1 MTQRPCGLAKQSIRS
16 KNVEE
21 IMVKVMM
28 KEKLTFAISY
38 KSLNSQ
44 LKKTKNALVK
54 IKSKVEESEKKDI
67 DLQIEAID
75 MFLSKC
81 RAGKM
86 THLYHGR
93 MTSKLCDWR

>member
-1 MTQRPCGLAKQSIRS
+1 
-16 KNVEE
+16 
-21 IMVKVMM
+21 MVKVAAKK
-28 KEKLTFAISY
+28 KETFAVSY

-44 LKKTKNALVK
+44 LKKTKVVLAK

-75 MFLSKC
+75 MFLKKC
-81 RAGKM
+81 HGKM

-93 MTSKLCDWR
+93 MTSKSCED